1 MIPMAGSLIATTE
14 RKPEVKQVDFHIEI
28 CNPATGQSI
37 ALEPNAKFNAP
48 ANTIENFCRILEQD
62 EEIAGR
68 ICYNEVA
75 YRRWVRG
82 EVPWEGGPV
91 DRAWT
96 NSDEAWLRRWLW
108 KIYQIKNKEDLS
120 DAVTIVESQK
130 TINPIREFL
139 DGLSWDGK
147 SRIGTIMT
155 EYLGVEPTEY
165 NIAAFRVWLF
175 GAVARAYRPGTKFD
189 YCLVFAGRQGV
200 GKSTFLA
207 RLAVRSEWFND
218 GLKTLD
224 GDAKKIVEQLSGRWI
239 LEMGELA
246 AMKRTQD
253 LESIKQ
259 FITAQFDVY
268 RVPYDK
274 YEEQRPRACVFAG
287 STNSLSFLADKS
299 GGRRF
304 LPVDV
309 GVLPATKSLFDKACL
324 EDFRQLWAEVVL
336 LYKAGD
342 YSLRLTDD
350 MEEEAES
357 HRDLYQE
364 EDAREGIIQ
373 EWLDNTAEQ
382 IVCVPM
388 LYKKALN
395 EFGEPTRRISNELH
409 EIMRRSVTGWKLHPN
424 KGGRARCGQYGK
436 QVCYVRDYYSGDET
450 SVTKLKEGELL

>member
-1 MIPMAGSLIATTE
+1 MAGELAKVEFGMQLADPASGATVILEMGE
-14 RKPEVKQVDFHIEI
+14 RGPLKSV
-28 CNPATGQSI
+28 
-37 ALEPNAKFNAP
+37 
-48 ANTIENFCRILEQD
+48 ENFCRVLEQD
-62 EEIAGR
+62 PRINGV

-82 EVPWEGGPV
+82 QLPWEPDPV

-96 NSDEAWLRRWLW
+96 NSDEAWLRRWFW
-108 KIYQIKNKEDLS
+108 NEYRIKSKEDLG
-120 DAVTIVESQK
+120 DAITIAESLK

-139 DGLSWDGK
+139 DSLQWDGT
-147 SRIGTIMT
+147 SRIDTIMT

-189 YCLVFAGRQGV
+189 YCMVYVGDQGV
-200 GKSTFLA
+200 GKSTFLS
-207 RLAVRSEWFND
+207 RLAIQTEWFND

-224 GDAKKIVEQLSGRWI
+224 GDPKKIVEQLSGRWI

-246 AMKRTQD
+246 ALKRTQD

-287 STNSLSFLADKS
+287 STNSLSWLADKS

-304 LPVDV
+304 LPIDV
-309 GVLPATKSLFDKACL
+309 GIVPVTKSLFDKNCT
-324 EDFRQLWAEVVL
+324 EDFKQLWAEVVL

-342 YSLRLTDD
+342 FTLKLSDE
-350 MEEEAES
+350 MEIEAES
-357 HRDLYQE
+357 
-364 EDAREGIIQ
+364 AREIYTEQDEREGMIQ
-373 EWLDNTAEQ
+373 EWLDNTEEQ
-382 IVCVPM
+382 IVCIPM
-388 LYKKALN
+388 IYTEALQ
-395 EFGEPTRRISNELH
+395 EFGKPTKKISNELH
-409 EIMRRSVTGWKLHPN
+409 EIMRRKIEGWKVHPN
-424 KGGRARCGQYGK
+424 KAGKTRCGKYGV
-436 QVCYVRDYYSGDET
+436 QVCYVRDDYNPVAALENR
-450 SVTKLKEGELL
+450 LKKGELL